1 MENIRLAF
9 QGIWGH
15 KMRSFLTML
24 GIIIGIASIIT
35 IVSTIKGT
43 NEQIKQNL
51 IGAGNNV
58 VTVQLY
64 QSGSESP
71 YDMSWNPVPE
81 GVRTM
86 EEGTR
91 SELEKLDGV
100 EKVSFYRSRSNA
112 EQVYYQNT
120 SFSGAIYGIDRAYF
134 SVQGYQLTQ
143 GRGFLEGDYEK
154 CRKVAILDEKA
165 VSSLFPEGGP
175 IGRILEI
182 KGDTFTV
189 VGVVAKMETF
199 TPKIESI
206 QDYNLYADTSAGSIY
221 LPDSAWPI
229 VYQFDEPQ
237 SVAVQATSTDA
248 MTRAGKN
255 VADALT
261 ASQISATGSASQSGE
276 MAAADNV
283 SAEVET
289 EGEQNGNGTSFVYQ
303 SQDLLQQAQQLQ
315 EMSNATN
322 NQIIWIASISL
333 LVGGI
338 GVMNIMLVSVTERT
352 SEIGLKKALG
362 AKRRRILWQF
372 LTEAAVLTC
381 MGGLLGVLTG
391 VGLAELI
398 SRFNSIPVAI
408 SIPAIVISVVFSTL
422 IGVIFGLL
430 PAVKAA
436 NLNPIEALRR
446 D

>member
-64 QSGSESP
+64 QSGTDYP
-71 YDMSWNPVPE
+71 YDMAWNSIPD
-81 GVRTM
+81 GVRTI
-86 EEGTR
+86 EEETR
-91 SELEKLDGV
+91 AELEQLSGV
-100 EKVSFYRSRSNA
+100 ERVSFYRVRNNVD
-112 EQVYYQNT
+112 QVYYQNT
-120 SFSGAIYGIDRAYF
+120 AFSGSVYGVDDAYF
-134 SVQGYQLTQ
+134 SVVGYQLTK
-143 GRGFLEGDYEK
+143 GRGFLDSDFQE

-165 VSSLFPEGGP
+165 ASSLFPEEDP
-175 IGRILEI
+175 IGKILEI
-182 KGDTFTV
+182 RGDTFVV
-189 VGVVAKMETF
+189 VGLVAKMQSF
-199 TPKIESI
+199 TP
-206 QDYNLYADTSAGSIY
+206 TAGSIF
-221 LPDSAWPI
+221 LPDRTWPI

-237 SVAVQATSTDA
+237 SVAVQAKNTDA

-261 ASQISATGSASQSGE
+261 ASQISAGAASNLTGVDTLETEEETQDGEEDSAST
-276 MAAADNV
+276 A
-283 SAEVET
+283 
-289 EGEQNGNGTSFVYQ
+289 FVYR
-303 SQDLLQQAQQLQ
+303 SQDLLEQAQQLE

-322 NQIIWIASISL
+322 NQLIWIASISL

-352 SEIGLKKALG
+352 GEIGLKKALG
-362 AKRRRILWQF
+362 AKRRRILRQF

-381 MGGLLGVLTG
+381 MGGVLGVLTG
-391 VGLAELI
+391 IGLAELI
-398 SRFNSIPVAI
+398 SRFNQIPVAV
-408 SIPAIVISVVFSTL
+408 SVPAIVISVVFSTL

>member
-1 MENIRLAF
+1 M
-9 QGIWGH
+9 
-15 KMRSFLTML
+15 
-24 GIIIGIASIIT
+24 
-35 IVSTIKGT
+35 
-43 NEQIKQNL
+43 
-51 IGAGNNV
+51 
-58 VTVQLY
+58 
-64 QSGSESP
+64 
-71 YDMSWNPVPE
+71 
-81 GVRTM
+81 
-86 EEGTR
+86 
-91 SELEKLDGV
+91 
-100 EKVSFYRSRSNA
+100 
-112 EQVYYQNT
+112 
-120 SFSGAIYGIDRAYF
+120 
-134 SVQGYQLTQ
+134 
-143 GRGFLEGDYEK
+143 
-154 CRKVAILDEKA
+154 DEKA

-322 NQIIWIASISL
+322 NQLIWIASISL

>member
-64 QSGSESP
+64 QSGSDYP
-71 YDMSWNPVPE
+71 YDMSWNAVPE
-81 GVRTM
+81 GVRTI
-86 EEGTR
+86 EEKTR
-91 SELEKLDGV
+91 GELEKLDGV
-100 EKVSFYRSRSNA
+100 EQVSFYRSRSNA

-120 SFSGAIYGIDRAYF
+120 AFNGAIYGIDRAYF
-134 SVQGYQLTQ
+134 SVEGYQLTQ
-143 GRGFLEGDYEK
+143 GRGFLDRDYEE
-154 CRKVAILDEKA
+154 CHKVAILDEKA
-165 VSSLFPEGGP
+165 VSSLFPEGGAV
-175 IGRILEI
+175 GRVLEM
-182 KGDTFTV
+182 KGDTFIV
-189 VGVVAKMETF
+189 VGVVEKMETF
-199 TPKIESI
+199 TPKIETI
-206 QDYNLYADTSAGSIY
+206 QDYKLYADTSSGSIY

-261 ASQISATGSASQSGE
+261 ASQISASAATVGEMVGLEDAAAAEEEQSGSST
-276 MAAADNV
+276 A
-283 SAEVET
+283 
-289 EGEQNGNGTSFVYQ
+289 FVYQ

-322 NQIIWIASISL
+322 SQLIWIASISL

-398 SRFNSIPVAI
+398 SKVNSIPVAI

>member
-64 QSGSESP
+64 QSGTDYP
-71 YDMSWNPVPE
+71 YDMAWNSIPD
-81 GVRTM
+81 GVRTI
-86 EEGTR
+86 EEETR
-91 SELEKLDGV
+91 AELEQLSGV
-100 EKVSFYRSRSNA
+100 ERVSFYRVRNNVD
-112 EQVYYQNT
+112 QVYYQNT
-120 SFSGAIYGIDRAYF
+120 AFSGSVYGVDDAYF
-134 SVQGYQLTQ
+134 SVVGYQLTK
-143 GRGFLEGDYEK
+143 GRGFLDSDFLE

-165 VSSLFPEGGP
+165 ASSLFPEEDP
-175 IGRILEI
+175 IGKILEI
-182 KGDTFTV
+182 RGDTFVV
-189 VGVVAKMETF
+189 VGLVAKMQSF
-199 TPKIESI
+199 TPTIENM
-206 QDYNLYADTSAGSIY
+206 QDYQLYADTSAGSIF
-221 LPDSAWPI
+221 LPDRTWPI

-237 SVAVQATSTDA
+237 SVAVQAKNTDA

-261 ASQISATGSASQSGE
+261 ASQISAGAASNLTGVDTLETEEETQDGEEDSAST
-276 MAAADNV
+276 A
-283 SAEVET
+283 
-289 EGEQNGNGTSFVYQ
+289 FVYR
-303 SQDLLQQAQQLQ
+303 SQDLLEQAQQLQ

-322 NQIIWIASISL
+322 NQLIWIASISL

-352 SEIGLKKALG
+352 GEIGLKKALG
-362 AKRRRILWQF
+362 AKRRRILRQF

-381 MGGLLGVLTG
+381 MGGVLGVLTG
-391 VGLAELI
+391 IGLAELI
-398 SRFNSIPVAI
+398 SRFNQIPVAV
-408 SIPAIVISVVFSTL
+408 SVPAIVISVVFSTL

>member
-1 MENIRLAF
+1 MDIFEKCEKRSRVDEAKELGIYPYFHALESRQDTVVQMEGKRRIMLGSNNYLGLTTDPQVIEAGIHALERYGTGCSGSRFLNGTLEMHLELEAELGEFLHQEAVMTFSTGF
-9 QGIWGH
+9 Q
-15 KMRSFLTML
+15 SNL
-24 GIIIGIASIIT
+24 GIISALVGLHDYVICDRENHASIYDGCKL
-35 IVSTIKGT
+35 SYGKMLRYRHNDMGDLRRKL
-43 NEQIKQNL
+43 EQ
-51 IGAGNNV
+51 
-58 VTVQLY
+58 
-64 QSGSESP
+64 
-71 YDMSWNPVPE
+71 VPE
-81 GVRTM
+81 GCGCLVVT
-86 EEGTR
+86 
-91 SELEKLDGV
+91 DGV
-100 EKVSFYRSRSNA
+100 
-112 EQVYYQNT
+112 
-120 SFSGAIYGIDRAYF
+120 FSMGGDIANLPEIVALAREFGARVMVDDAHG
-134 SVQGYQLTQ
+134 L
-143 GRGFLEGDYEK
+143 
-154 CRKVAILDEKA
+154 
-165 VSSLFPEGGP
+165 
-175 IGRILEI
+175 
-182 KGDTFTV
+182 
-189 VGVVAKMETF
+189 GV
-199 TPKIESI
+199 I
-206 QDYNLYADTSAGSIY
+206 
-221 LPDSAWPI
+221 
-229 VYQFDEPQ
+229 
-237 SVAVQATSTDA
+237 
-248 MTRAGKN
+248 
-255 VADALT
+255 
-261 ASQISATGSASQSGE
+261 GE

-322 NQIIWIASISL
+322 NQLIWIASISL

>member
-64 QSGSESP
+64 QSGSDYP
-71 YDMSWNPVPE
+71 YDMSWNAVPE
-81 GVRTM
+81 GVRTI
-86 EEGTR
+86 EEKTR
-91 SELEKLDGV
+91 GELEKLDGV
-100 EKVSFYRSRSNA
+100 EQVSFYRSRSNA

-120 SFSGAIYGIDRAYF
+120 AFNGAIYGIDRAYF
-134 SVQGYQLTQ
+134 SVEGYQLTQ
-143 GRGFLEGDYEK
+143 GRGFLDRDYEE
-154 CRKVAILDEKA
+154 CHKVAILDEKA
-165 VSSLFPEGGP
+165 VSSLFPEGGAV
-175 IGRILEI
+175 GRVLEI
-182 KGDTFTV
+182 KGDTFIV
-189 VGVVAKMETF
+189 VGVVEKMETF
-199 TPKIESI
+199 TPKIETI
-206 QDYNLYADTSAGSIY
+206 QDYNLYADTSSGSIY

-261 ASQISATGSASQSGE
+261 ASQISASAATVGE
-276 MAAADNV
+276 MVGLEDAAA
-283 SAEVET
+283 AEE
-289 EGEQNGNGTSFVYQ
+289 EQNGSSTAFVYQ

-322 NQIIWIASISL
+322 SQLIWIASISL

-398 SRFNSIPVAI
+398 SKVNSIPVAI